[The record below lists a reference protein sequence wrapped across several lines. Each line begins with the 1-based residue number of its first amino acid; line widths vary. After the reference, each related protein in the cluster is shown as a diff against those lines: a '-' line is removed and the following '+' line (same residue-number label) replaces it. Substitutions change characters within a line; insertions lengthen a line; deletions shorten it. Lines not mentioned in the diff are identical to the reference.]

1 MITKQKLLFYCKDL
15 LHQKIEE
22 VQKQIRSYQEAANE
36 DTKSSMGDKYE
47 TNREMMNLE
56 KGKAAT
62 QLDQFLNMKKVLDT
76 LPNKTGEEVGMGS
89 LVETNRGLFFI
100 AIGLGKV
107 LFDGSKEVMVISG
120 ASPIGQFLMGKRKG
134 YSGAFRGYGYEVLE
148 IH

>member
-1 MITKQKLLFYCKDL
+1 MITKQKLLFHCQEL

-22 VQKQIRSYQEAANE
+22 VQKQIRGYQEAASE

-56 KGKAAT
+56 KGKAAA
-62 QLDQFLNMKKVLDT
+62 QLNQLLNMKKVLDT

-100 AIGLGKV
+100 AVGLGKV
-107 LFDGSKEVMVISG
+107 LFDGGKEVMAISG

-134 YSGAFRGYGYEVLE
+134 YSDAFRGNDYELLD